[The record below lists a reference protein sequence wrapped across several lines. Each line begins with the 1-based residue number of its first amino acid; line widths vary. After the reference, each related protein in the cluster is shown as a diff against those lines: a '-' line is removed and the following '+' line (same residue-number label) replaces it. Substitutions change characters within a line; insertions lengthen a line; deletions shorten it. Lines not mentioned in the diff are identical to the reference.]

1 VAARLTAVGS
11 RRRLPEELRNTLV
24 GAVVIGVLATLFVL
38 SAGRG
43 GSAAGSYTLS
53 ARFPSAEGVYID
65 SAVRLAG
72 VQIGRVSGMA
82 YDSETQR
89 AALRLEI
96 EPGVELPG
104 DSIAIVTSEGM
115 LGGRFIRLEPGGS
128 LDVLGDGDVIEY
140 TQGSILFEEL
150 LGKII
155 LSVEQRRLARRA
167 EKDAAGESPE
177 SQGGGQ

>member
-1 VAARLTAVGS
+1 M
-11 RRRLPEELRNTLV
+11 
-24 GAVVIGVLATLFVL
+24 IGVLAALFVL
-38 SAGRG
+38 SAVRDG
-43 GSAAGSYTLS
+43 GAIGSYTVS
-53 ARFPSAEGVYID
+53 ASFASAEGVYID

-72 VQIGRVSGMA
+72 VQVGRVSGMA
-82 YDSETQR
+82 YDSELQR
-89 AALRLEI
+89 AALTLEI
-96 EPGVELPG
+96 APGVELPE

-128 LDVLGDGDVIEY
+128 LDVLGDGDAIEY

-150 LGKII
+150 LAKVI

-167 EKDAAGESPE
+167 EQDAPGESPE